1 MSRFFLIYLFQD
13 MQMQKFINVIMKNVQ
28 DQDVIYLED
37 QAKMIHFLVYVQF
50 ALDDFNSY
58 VMYPLLIVQ
67 VMIFLWQL
75 C

>member
-1 MSRFFLIYLFQD
+1 MSQFFLIYLFQD
-13 MQMQKFINVIMKNVQ
+13 MQMQKFINVIMRNVQ

-37 QAKMIHFLVYVQF
+37 QAKMIHFLVYDQF
-50 ALDDFNSY
+50 ALDDFNLY

>member
-1 MSRFFLIYLFQD
+1 MSQFFLIYLFQD
-13 MQMQKFINVIMKNVQ
+13 MQMQKFINVIMRNVQ

-37 QAKMIHFLVYVQF
+37 QAKMIRFLVYDQF
-50 ALDDFNSY
+50 ALDDFNLY